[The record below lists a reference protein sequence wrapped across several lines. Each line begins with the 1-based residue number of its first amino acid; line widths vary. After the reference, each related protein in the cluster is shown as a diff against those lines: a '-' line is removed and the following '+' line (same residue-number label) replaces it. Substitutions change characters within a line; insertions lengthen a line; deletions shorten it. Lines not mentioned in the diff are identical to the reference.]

1 MPPGFE
7 GVPAS
12 SIIVPVIVVAAA
24 IAASV
29 TVYGYSTL
37 ITENVSKTSSAS
49 VRINA
54 QVQAHDISRIFSS
67 KVNDV
72 MHNLQIIAST
82 NTVKAGSIVSSTDL
96 FTSAQASTKG
106 FTDTY
111 FWIDNNGKLVWANS
125 FPNPDTYKTYAG
137 ADRSDR
143 SYYQVPKE
151 TRQPFVS
158 AVIESIDGVSRIYYS
173 YPITTTTASGGQE
186 FAGVVVSA
194 SNLGNL
200 GATLK
205 GELLTSPNSIGMM
218 DNNGVILYSDS
229 KGLIGKN
236 YLEQEL
242 QNALPQEVKEPF
254 NSFLAKSLEGKE
266 GSGDFTYL
274 GNTTTIAYAPV
285 SLSDKQFAV
294 LYVTAP
300 HQLTAETAALLETQ
314 RNLSTLAMVMIG
326 ATAAG
331 VSILVLTWNRR
342 LRVTVDKRTFELQQ
356 SNQSLEDSISQLADA
371 NAQLQRANE
380 QLTLHDKLQKEF
392 VNIAAHEL
400 RTPITPIL
408 VTMHLASLENAD
420 NSHVSLSRDQYDMVV
435 RNAKRLEKLAADILE
450 VTRIESQRLEL
461 HREPID
467 MNEKVQR
474 VIADTRTF
482 VPADKKVDIV
492 FEPPK
497 EPLVVSAD
505 KPKLFEVLSNLVRNA
520 IRFVEDGGRVEVKL
534 RKSEDGSAAI
544 ISVVDNGRG
553 IAPEIMPRLFQ
564 KFTSSFEMGGTG
576 LGLYISKA
584 VVEAHGGTIWAA
596 NNRDGRGATFTF
608 SMPLA
613 DAPAG
618 AKGPAQT

>member
-1 MPPGFE
+1 MPHGFE

-12 SIIVPVIVVAAA
+12 NIIVPVIVVAVA

-37 ITENVSKTSSAS
+37 IAENVSKTSSAS
-49 VRINA
+49 VRTNA

-72 MHNLQIIAST
+72 LHNLQIIAST

-96 FTSAQASTKG
+96 FASAQASTKG

-111 FWIDNNGKLVWANS
+111 FWIDKNGKLIWANAFS
-125 FPNPDTYKTYAG
+125 NPDTYKSFAG

-151 TRQPFVS
+151 TNLPFVS
-158 AVIESIDGVSRIYYS
+158 AVIESVDGVPRIYYS
-173 YPITTTTASGGQE
+173 YPIMTATASGGQE

-200 GATLK
+200 GTTLK
-205 GELLTSPNSIGMM
+205 GELLSSPNSIGMM
-218 DNNGVILYSDS
+218 DNNGVVLYSDT
-229 KGLIGKN
+229 KDLIGKS
-236 YLEQEL
+236 YLGPEL
-242 QNALPQEVKEPF
+242 QNALPAEVKEPF
-254 NSFLAKSLEGKE
+254 NSFLSQSLGGKE

-285 SLSDKQFAV
+285 SLSDRQFAV
-294 LYVTAP
+294 LYITAP
-300 HQLTAETAALLETQ
+300 HQLTIETAALLETQ
-314 RNLSTLAMVMIG
+314 RNLSTLAIAMIG

-331 VSILVLTWNRR
+331 VSLLVLTWNRR
-342 LRVTVDKRTFELQQ
+342 LRVTVDKRTFELKQ
-356 SNQSLEDSISQLADA
+356 SNESLEDSIRQLADA
-371 NAQLQRANE
+371 NAQLQSANE

-420 NSHVSLSRDQYDMVV
+420 NSRMSLSREQYDMVV

-461 HREPID
+461 HKETIN
-467 MNEKVQR
+467 MNEKVR
-474 VIADTRTF
+474 NVITDAKSF

-492 FEPPK
+492 FEPTK
-497 EPLVVSAD
+497 EPLMVNAD
-505 KPKLFEVLSNLVRNA
+505 RSKLFEVLSNLVRNS
-520 IRFVEDGGRVEVKL
+520 IRFVEDDGRVEVKL
-534 RKSEDGSAAI
+534 RKSDDGTAAI

-584 VVEAHGGTIWAA
+584 VVEAHGGTIWAE

-608 SMPLA
+608 TLPLA
-613 DAPAG
+613 DTSG
-618 AKGPAQT
+618 AKDPAQT